1 MKLNPSE
8 KNALEATNM
17 LLYLSKV
24 RVTARSLRNAMWQHP
39 DFPSLSAL
47 SDVLTDF
54 NVPNMATRLTPDRL
68 PEIPLPAMAH
78 LQVDGGVFVP
88 VRKIGSTVEWLHT
101 QRGWQSDSYNDFV
114 HKWTGVA
121 LLIEPTETSGEREYA
136 QNRRRE
142 WIDSLRIPFIVS
154 AILLCLGVVLWSL
167 LQKKTF
173 ASNLSYYGLLATKLV
188 GAIVSGMLVWY
199 GIDSQNSFLQ
209 KVCQINRRSNC
220 QTILQSPVAK
230 VTEWLSW
237 SEVGLFYFAGSL
249 LALALSMWTGNNTQL
264 TTLHTS
270 LFTLTF
276 LSLPYTFWSVYY
288 QWRVAREW
296 CVLCLT
302 VQVLLWVELG
312 IGITAFSINDF
323 SDEGRPL
330 LTYDF
335 SPDSLLYLGGT
346 FAIVPMLW
354 TLVKGH
360 LQKSIRYDSLFREF
374 QKLKFDPDYLQ
385 GLMSKQQILPPI
397 FEGMKVIRL
406 GNPNAENSLIMVIS
420 PTCATC
426 RHNHLEIKKLLE
438 TNEALQVQIILAA
451 GFSDE
456 DIASKVARQ
465 VLSLPTDQMGAALHR
480 WFETNGKHYNEW
492 SSKVRGDYRSD
503 SGKNQL
509 HLHVRWLELAGVMTA
524 PTTFLNA
531 VELPKFYQ
539 VRELPKLCTY
549 YSTIGIG
556 QFK

>member
-1 MKLNPSE
+1 MNLNPTE

-24 RVTARSLRNAMWQHP
+24 RVTARSLRNALWQHP
-39 DFPSLSAL
+39 DFPSLSAM

-54 NVPNMATRLTPDRL
+54 SVPNMATRLTPDRL
-68 PEIPLPAMAH
+68 TEIPLPALVQ
-78 LQVDGGVFVP
+78 LQVDGGVFVL
-88 VRKIGSTVEWLHT
+88 VRKVGNTVEWLHT

-121 LLIEPTETSGEREYA
+121 LLIAPNDTSGEREYA

-154 AILLCLGVVLWSL
+154 MILVCLGVMLWSL
-167 LQKKTF
+167 LQKF
-173 ASNLSYYGLLATKLV
+173 PFSSNLSYYGLLATKLA
-188 GAIVSGMLVWY
+188 GTIVSGMLVWY

-209 KVCQINRRSNC
+209 KVCQFNRRSNC
-220 QTILQSPVAK
+220 QNILQSPAAK
-230 VTEWLSW
+230 VIEWLSW

-249 LALALSMWTGNNTQL
+249 IALVGMWTKSEPQL
-264 TTLHTS
+264 ITLHTA
-270 LFTLTF
+270 LFTLAF

-288 QWRVAREW
+288 QWRIAREW
-296 CVLCLT
+296 CVLCLA
-302 VQVLLWVELG
+302 VQVLLWVDFGL
-312 IGITAFSINDF
+312 GITAISITNF
-323 SDEGRPL
+323 SDEGKPL
-330 LTYDF
+330 LIYDF
-335 SPDSLLYLGGT
+335 SPASVLYLLGT
-346 FAIVPMLW
+346 FSVIPALW
-354 TLVKGH
+354 ALFKGH
-360 LQKSIRYDSLFREF
+360 LQKSVRYDSLFKEF
-374 QKLKFDPDYLQ
+374 QKLKFDPNYLE

-397 FEGMKVIRL
+397 FEGMKVMTL

-426 RHNHLEIKKLLE
+426 RHNYLEIKKLLE
-438 TNEALQVQIILAA
+438 TNDALRVEIILAA
-451 GFSDE
+451 GFSDD

-465 VLSLPTDQMGAALHR
+465 VLSLPTDQMRPALDH

-492 SSKVRGDYRSD
+492 SNKVGGDYRSD
-503 SGKNQL
+503 NGKKQL
-509 HLHVRWLELAGVMTA
+509 QLHVRWLELAGVMTA

-549 YSTIGIG
+549 YSTSGIG